1 MDALIPNT
9 VHVLLALTLPPLL
22 LGVIA
27 KTKALFAG
35 RVGPP
40 LLQPYY
46 DLVKLFQKGSVFSTT
61 TTWVFRAG
69 PVVGLVTAAIAILL
83 IPLGNTI
90 TLPSSAGDVPS
101 IISTAPISFTGDLV
115 VLAYL
120 LGLGRFFT
128 ASAALDTGSAFEGMG
143 AAREVTF
150 ACLGEPAFFLGL
162 LVLAKLSGSLQLA
175 SMLGTA
181 LAWHWPT
188 AGAALA
194 LVLLSWFILLLAE
207 NSRIPF
213 DDPSTHLELTMIHEV
228 MVLDHGG
235 PAFGMILY
243 GAALKLFL
251 FGALVARLAF
261 PWATG
266 SPWLDWPLFVGGMLV
281 IAVAVGVVESTMARL
296 RLTHVPILL
305 VAACLLSAFGVILVV
320 R

>member
-1 MDALIPNT
+1 MATIVANF

-22 LGVIA
+22 LGVIN

-35 RVGPP
+35 RVGPS

-69 PVVGLVTAAIAILL
+69 PVVGLATAALAVLL
-83 IPLGNTI
+83 IPLAN
-90 TLPSSAGDVPS
+90 PA
-101 IISTAPISFTGDLV
+101 APISFTGDLIL
-115 VLAYL
+115 LAYL

-128 ASAALDTGSAFEGMG
+128 ASAALDTGSPFEGMG

-150 ACLGEPAFFLGL
+150 ACLAEPALFLGL
-162 LVLAKLSGSLQLA
+162 LVLAKLSGSLQL
-175 SMLGTA
+175 SGMLGGA
-181 LAWHWPT
+181 LAAHWPT
-188 AGAALA
+188 AGASLV
-194 LVLLSWFILLLAE
+194 LVLLSWFIVLLAE

-213 DDPSTHLELTMIHEV
+213 DDPNTHLELTMIHEV
-228 MVLDHGG
+228 MVLDHSG

-243 GAALKLFL
+243 GAALKLFV
-251 FGALVARLAF
+251 FGALIVRLAV
-261 PWATG
+261 PLATG
-266 SPWLDWPLFVGGMLV
+266 SAWLNWPIFIGGML
-281 IAVAVGVVESTMARL
+281 IVAAAIGVVESTLARL
-296 RLTHVPILL
+296 RLTHVPVLL